1 MGICCMTQGAQIG
14 AEGWDG
20 ERDGRE
26 VQEGG
31 EMHISMADSCWYMT
45 ENHKNAVK
53 QLSLNLKLLKM
64 HAKY

>member
-1 MGICCMTQGAQIG
+1 MTQGAQIG

-31 EMHISMADSCWYMT
+31 EMHISMADSC
-45 ENHKNAVK
+45 
-53 QLSLNLKLLKM
+53 
-64 HAKY
+64 